1 MGQPVTP
8 EQFRASLRDDGP
20 GRVRLVLEGELD
32 MATAPIVASEVAE
45 ACTGQPA
52 ELVIDLKEL
61 TFCGSS
67 GIREFVRAAEVCA
80 GNHTNLRMVGVSR
93 GVHQVFAITGLMDMF
108 TFEP

>member
-8 EQFRASLRDDGP
+8 EQFRASLRADGP

-32 MATAPIVASEVAE
+32 MATAPMFASKVTE
-45 ACTGQPA
+45 ACKDQPA

-61 TFCGSS
+61 TFCDSS
-67 GIREFVRAAEVCA
+67 GIREFVHAAEVCA
-80 GNHTNLRMVGVSR
+80 GNDTNLRMVGARR
-93 GVHQVFAITGLMDMF
+93 GVHQVFAITGLTDMF